1 MGIVVETSGDVTII
15 HVNTR
20 LIFGESYFQEFS
32 LISEHVADFESQNIV
47 MDLLKCNYL
56 DTRVIAIILE
66 MHQTLR
72 KHNRTISL
80 TNVSEDIVE
89 LFKGIN
95 LDKIIKIN

>member
-1 MGIVVETSGDVTII
+1 MGIVVETSGDATII

-20 LIFGESYFQEFS
+20 LISGEEYFEKFS
-32 LISEHVADFESQNIV
+32 LISEHVADFESQNII

-72 KHNRTISL
+72 KLNRTLSL
-80 TNVSEDIVE
+80 TNVSTDIFD
-89 LFKGIN
+89 LLKGIN
-95 LDKIIKIN
+95 LDKIIRIN

>member
-20 LIFGESYFQEFS
+20 LISGEAYFQEFS
-32 LISEHVADFESQNIV
+32 LISEHVTDFESQNIV

-95 LDKIIKIN
+95 LDKIIRIN